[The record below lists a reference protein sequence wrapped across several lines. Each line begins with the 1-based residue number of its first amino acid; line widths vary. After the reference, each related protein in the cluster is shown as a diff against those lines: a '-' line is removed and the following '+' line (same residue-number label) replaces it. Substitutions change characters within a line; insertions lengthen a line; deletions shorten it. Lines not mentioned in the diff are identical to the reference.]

1 MANFIVFNEALINTK
16 DIVIV
21 TKEIGINKM
30 EGKFSLTI
38 HIRNYDNIIKWFDN
52 ETERNEY
59 FNYLC
64 KMMCKDV

>member
-16 DIVIV
+16 DVVII
-21 TKEIGINKM
+21 TKEKGINKM

-59 FNYLC
+59 FNHLC
-64 KMMCKDV
+64 VMMCKDV

>member
-1 MANFIVFNEALINTK
+1 MANFIIFNEALINAK

-21 TKEIGINKM
+21 TKEIGINRM

-59 FNYLC
+59 FNYLR